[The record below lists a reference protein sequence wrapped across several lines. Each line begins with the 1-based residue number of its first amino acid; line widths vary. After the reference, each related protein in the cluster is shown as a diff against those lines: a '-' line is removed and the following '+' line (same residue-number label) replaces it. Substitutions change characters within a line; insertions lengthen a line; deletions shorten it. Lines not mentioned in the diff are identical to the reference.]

1 MKNMKLSE
9 LLADNKTVLCDGAFA
24 TFYSKLTGNSERRC
38 ELENINNPE
47 IVKRI
52 HTQYINAGA
61 KIIRTNTFSANTA
74 ILNISQDEL
83 IKVIKQ
89 GYMLARECAGENAV
103 VCADISAIYTND
115 DHDKNPDAEYRAIID
130 AFIEC
135 GADSFILE
143 TLPSIDII
151 AYPIEYIKSKSL
163 MLIFIYL
170 LRLCQTALLV
180 RAFRL
185 IHSLIA

>member
-61 KIIRTNTFSANTA
+61 KIIRTNTFICLQGNVQAKT
-74 ILNISQDEL
+74 LLFVL
-83 IKVIKQ
+83 I
-89 GYMLARECAGENAV
+89 
-103 VCADISAIYTND
+103 
-115 DHDKNPDAEYRAIID
+115 
-130 AFIEC
+130 
-135 GADSFILE
+135 
-143 TLPSIDII
+143 
-151 AYPIEYIKSKSL
+151 
-163 MLIFIYL
+163 
-170 LRLCQTALLV
+170 
-180 RAFRL
+180 
-185 IHSLIA
+185 

>member
-1 MKNMKLSE
+1 MKLSE

-115 DHDKNPDAEYRAIID
+115 DHDKNPDAEPTRVVRLTDPNCSSVFSALGSCLSGMPFLNVVRIH
-130 AFIEC
+130 
-135 GADSFILE
+135 L
-143 TLPSIDII
+143 
-151 AYPIEYIKSKSL
+151 
-163 MLIFIYL
+163 YL
-170 LRLCQTALLV
+170 KLFQV
-180 RAFRL
+180 
-185 IHSLIA
+185 

>member
-1 MKNMKLSE
+1 MKLSE

-74 ILNISQDEL
+74 IL
-83 IKVIKQ
+83 
-89 GYMLARECAGENAV
+89 
-103 VCADISAIYTND
+103 ISA
-115 DHDKNPDAEYRAIID
+115 KM
-130 AFIEC
+130 
-135 GADSFILE
+135 S
-143 TLPSIDII
+143 
-151 AYPIEYIKSKSL
+151 
-163 MLIFIYL
+163 L
-170 LRLCQTALLV
+170 LRLSNRDICLQGNVQAKTLLFV
-180 RAFRL
+180 L
-185 IHSLIA
+185 T